1 MENHAGQLVLNR
13 FQEYS
18 NKVMLKIYENNKWRE
33 YTGKQALDIAKTVSY
48 CLLENGIKRG
58 DRIGIYSQNMP
69 EWSLADIGAMS
80 MGGVTVPVFATQISN
95 EAKYILKDANIELLF
110 VGEET
115 QYNEILKIID
125 DEDLSLRQIVVF
137 DDKVE
142 LTHNKSIYFKD
153 WVLQDIS
160 EQTKAKLNDITKEV
174 TPEDLATIIYTSG
187 TTGEPKGV
195 MLSHSNIIETIK
207 NHDIKYDLT
216 NHDTSLAFL
225 PLAHVF
231 ERVWTLYVFHK
242 GMLNYYN
249 KNPKLVA
256 QAMLKAKPTVM
267 CSVPRLY
274 EKIYFMAID
283 AVEKSSGIKR
293 KMFNS
298 AIATGKKVEEY
309 RVKDK
314 KLPIGL
320 KLKHKLMD
328 KLVLSKVREKMGG
341 NLRFMP
347 CGGAALTA
355 EITEF
360 FRAVGLPIVI
370 GYGLT
375 ETTATVT
382 SFDVESYKLGT
393 TGIPLPNVQVKIG
406 DDNEILVK
414 GAGVMKGYYNKP
426 EATAKVFDKDGW
438 FKTGDA
444 GEFDSEGNLTITD
457 RIKDLIKTSGGKYIA
472 PQLVEATLLNHNLI
486 EQVAVIGEGKP
497 YVSALL
503 TPNFEALKNWA
514 KEKEIAFNNITDLIQ
529 KPEIDSL
536 YKTLVDSLQEKLSH
550 FERIK
555 KFKLMPQEFSIE
567 NNEVTP
573 TFKLK
578 RKVIAKKYASLIDE
592 MY

>member
-18 NKVMLKIYENNKWRE
+18 DKVMLKISENNKWRE

-110 VGEET
+110 VGEAT

-125 DEDLSLRQIVVF
+125 DEDLSLRQVVVF
-137 DDKVE
+137 DDKVK

-293 KMFNS
+293 KMFKT

>member
-1 MENHAGQLVLNR
+1 MENHVGQLVLNR

-18 NKVMLKIYENNKWRE
+18 SKVMLKISENEKWRE
-33 YTGKQALDIAKTVSY
+33 YTGKQALDISKTIS
-48 CLLENGIKRG
+48 CLLLENAVERG
-58 DRIGIYSQNMP
+58 ARVGIYSQNMP
-69 EWSLADIGAMS
+69 EWSFADVGIMA
-80 MGGVTVPVFATQISN
+80 MGGVTVPIFATQISN
-95 EAKYILKDANIELLF
+95 EAKYILKDADIEVLF
-110 VGEET
+110 VGEQE
-115 QYNEILKIID
+115 QYNEVLKIIN
-125 DEDLSLRQIVVF
+125 DEDLNLRVVVVF

-142 LTHNKSIYFKD
+142 LNHAKAIHFKD
-153 WVLQDIS
+153 WLKQEVA
-160 EQTKAKLNDITKEV
+160 EQTKAKFNYISKEV
-174 TPEDLATIIYTSG
+174 TPDDLATIIYTSG

-216 NHDTSLAFL
+216 DKDSSLAFL

-242 GMLNYYN
+242 GMCNAYN

-256 QAMLKAKPTVM
+256 QAMLKATPTVM

-274 EKIYFMAID
+274 EKIYFMAME
-283 AVEKSSGIKR
+283 AVKKSSSTKQ
-293 KMFNS
+293 KLFNA
-298 AIATGKKVEEY
+298 AISTGKKVEEY
-309 RVKDK
+309 RVKNQ
-314 KLPIGL
+314 KLPFTL
-320 KLKHKLMD
+320 KAKHKLLD
-328 KLVLSKVREKMGG
+328 KLVLSKIRAKMGG

-382 SFDVESYKLGT
+382 SFDVENYKLGT
-393 TGIPLPNVQVKIG
+393 TGAPLPNVQVKIG
-406 DDNEILVK
+406 ADDEILVK
-414 GAGVMKGYYNKP
+414 GAGVMQGYYNKP

-444 GEFDSEGNLTITD
+444 GKFDAEGNLIITD

-486 EQVAVIGEGKP
+486 EQAAVIGEGKP

-503 TPNFEALKNWA
+503 TPNFEALKYWA
-514 KEKEIAFNNITDLIQ
+514 KEKEIAFNNIADLID
-529 KPEIDSL
+529 KPEVNTL
-536 YKTLVDSLQEKLSH
+536 YKNLVTSLQNKLSN
-550 FERIK
+550 FERVK
-555 KFKLMPQEFSIE
+555 KFRLMPREFSIE

-578 RKVIAKKYASLIDE
+578 RKVISKKYASLIDE

>member
-18 NKVMLKIYENNKWRE
+18 DKVMLKISENNKWRE

-125 DEDLSLRQIVVF
+125 DEDLSLRQVVVF

-153 WVLQDIS
+153 WILQDIS

-293 KMFNS
+293 KMFNT

-503 TPNFEALKNWA
+503 TPNFEALKDWA